1 MPLQQRQLGRAD
13 GGALETEKSLRLYY
27 EKEFKRI
34 EKFPYSQ
41 GKKMQLFDRLNYF
54 LECMTNRIFF
64 GKFQPTS
71 PWKF

>member
-1 MPLQQRQLGRAD
+1 MET
-13 GGALETEKSLRLYY
+13 LETEKSLRLYY
-27 EKEFKRI
+27 ENEFKRI
-34 EKFPYSQ
+34 EKLPYSQ

-71 PWKF
+71 PWEF